1 MKYVYCPSC
10 DRISVLSNVEPVRC
24 ATCAKEAVPIR
35 VRRSWHYWASAVL
48 ILTGAV
54 VVYAT
59 NLPDLV
65 SRFALLT
72 PFLLFGVFFSTW
84 GLRVSKETA
93 LREGRARK
101 VKAE

>member
-1 MKYVYCPSC
+1 VKYAYCASC

-24 ATCAKEAVPIR
+24 TACGKEAVPIR
-35 VRRSWHYWASAVL
+35 VKRSWQYWASAAL

-54 VVYAT
+54 VVWVT
-59 NLPDLV
+59 DLPDLLW
-65 SRFALLT
+65 RFALLT
-72 PFLLFGVFFSTW
+72 PFILFGVFFSTW
-84 GLRVSKETA
+84 GLRVSKEIA